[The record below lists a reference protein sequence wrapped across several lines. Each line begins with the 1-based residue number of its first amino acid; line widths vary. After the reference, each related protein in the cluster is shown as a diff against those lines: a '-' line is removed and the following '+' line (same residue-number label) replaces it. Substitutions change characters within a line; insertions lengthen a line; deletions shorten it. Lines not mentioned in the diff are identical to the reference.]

1 MSLCSPGIEDCEIA
15 ASCLNIFVEECR
27 WVNDHSE
34 SAKYCSA
41 ILRNA
46 DTFQEIASPAF
57 RVTGLVAFQKRTR
70 GLLRRVKY
78 PTAGIIHAWGAAF
91 DTWIYLGRQVSATS
105 ADVTDATTLSQWRD
119 LGGFLASMGGICT
132 AQQALAQEELS
143 LSTLRWIDGR
153 SAGEDQETPL
163 ARYLR
168 LGIQLMSCANVKV
181 RETMRDIFAHE
192 VPSCLYQ
199 PLFKSLESEVE
210 VFFTGAFAP
219 DAERA
224 QDSDIVFAEQAV
236 SLLKDMVERLDT
248 PQDLA
253 AASSVH
259 LGSLTLSFAK
269 FIADRIE
276 SSTSLRIKIR
286 ICQLSE
292 AVMRRKEH
300 LNLRDD
306 VLIRNQLLEYIIGWV
321 RTPAAALEPN
331 RGASRLEEQ
340 ERMQKDLTR
349 ACLKALSDL
358 TFRLPL
364 QTQDIQSDAGMS
376 AKKSE
381 LFQRYFKRFLDLIS
395 TGGPEVVSEPT
406 DGLSSSEM
414 AITILSNLLSANIDV
429 GLKHS
434 LSHGYHDS
442 VEVRTVFVKVLYN
455 ILTQGTEFSNLSD
468 SAVSE
473 RYEELLGVCGPCSYA
488 MCTLLINGMQLLTK
502 DLSLA
507 VSMSSICPGAEI
519 DELTVCLL
527 IVFEQR
533 GRTFELLEALI
544 KEEIEQTGNL
554 YG

>member
-1 MSLCSPGIEDCEIA
+1 MSGGTSDSVASTSKLETALLVSLCSPGIEDCEIA

-27 WVNDHSE
+27 WVDSHSE
-34 SAKYCSA
+34 SAKSCSA
-41 ILRNA
+41 ILQNA
-46 DTFQEIASPAF
+46 VTFQEIASPAF

-70 GLLRRVKY
+70 SLLRRIKY
-78 PTAGIIHAWGAAF
+78 PTTGIIHAWGTAF
-91 DTWIYLGRQVSATS
+91 ETWIYLGRQVSATS
-105 ADVTDATTLSQWRD
+105 ADATEATTLSQWRD

-132 AQQALAQEELS
+132 AQQALILEEPS
-143 LSTLRWIDGR
+143 LNTLRWIDGHPT
-153 SAGEDQETPL
+153 GEGQETLL

-168 LGIQLMSCANVKV
+168 LGIQLMGCANVKV

-199 PLFKSLESEVE
+199 PLFKSLESEFE
-210 VFFTGAFAP
+210 AFFTGAFAP

-224 QDSDIVFAEQAV
+224 QESDIIFAEQAV
-236 SLLKDMVERLDT
+236 SLLKDMVERLDS
-248 PQDLA
+248 PQDLV

-269 FIADRIE
+269 FIVDRTD
-276 SSTSLRIKIR
+276 SATSLRIKIR

-306 VLIRNQLLEYIIGWV
+306 VLIRNQLLEYIIGWIQ
-321 RTPAAALEPN
+321 TPGAALEPS
-331 RGASRLEEQ
+331 RGTSRLEEL

-395 TGGPEVVSEPT
+395 TGGPDVVSEPA

-473 RYEELLGVCGPCSYA
+473 RYEELLGVCRSCSHAIHRVANQEITASYERSIA
-488 MCTLLINGMQLLTK
+488 GRVHELH
-502 DLSLA
+502 LSRH
-507 VSMSSICPGAEI
+507 G
-519 DELTVCLL
+519 D
-527 IVFEQR
+527 
-533 GRTFELLEALI
+533 
-544 KEEIEQTGNL
+544 
-554 YG
+554 